1 MDHNPKS
8 QLKILVNKG
17 KEKGYLTYSE
27 VNDNLPED
35 IVDSD
40 QIEDIIQTINDM
52 GIRITEE
59 VPDEDDLILTDPT
72 NGTDEETVEA
82 AT

>member
-72 NGTDEETVEA
+72 NGTDEETV
-82 AT
+82 